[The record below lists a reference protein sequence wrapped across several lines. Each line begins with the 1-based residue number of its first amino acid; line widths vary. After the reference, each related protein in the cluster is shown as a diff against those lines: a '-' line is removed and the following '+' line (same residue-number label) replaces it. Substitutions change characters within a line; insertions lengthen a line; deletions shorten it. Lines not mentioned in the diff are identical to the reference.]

1 MSMDNF
7 NKKYEKKNP
16 FSVPD
21 GYFEQLEDRL
31 MEQVGKRE
39 KHRKEGIWLLVKP
52 YLGLTGVFLLALFVV
67 QIILPAVVDKHQ
79 MVIKQGGEVVQ
90 HLEINEENVF
100 DARFNPTNE
109 EIIEY
114 LFSEMDSY
122 ELLYAEN
129 Y

>member
-52 YLGLTGVFLLALFVV
+52 YLGLTGVF
-67 QIILPAVVDKHQ
+67 
-79 MVIKQGGEVVQ
+79 
-90 HLEINEENVF
+90 
-100 DARFNPTNE
+100 
-109 EIIEY
+109 Y
-114 LFSEMDSY
+114 
-122 ELLYAEN
+122 LLYLWYRLSYRLWLIN
-129 Y
+129 TRWS

>member
-1 MSMDNF
+1 M
-7 NKKYEKKNP
+7 
-16 FSVPD
+16 
-21 GYFEQLEDRL
+21 
-31 MEQVGKRE
+31 
-39 KHRKEGIWLLVKP
+39 
-52 YLGLTGVFLLALFVV
+52 V

-90 HLEINEENVF
+90 HLEITEENVF